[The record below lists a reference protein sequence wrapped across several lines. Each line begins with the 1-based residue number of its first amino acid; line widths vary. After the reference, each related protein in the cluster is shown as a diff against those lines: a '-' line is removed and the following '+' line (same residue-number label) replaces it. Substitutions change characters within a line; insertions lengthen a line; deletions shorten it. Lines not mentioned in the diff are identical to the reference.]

1 MSEKFQFELSH
12 ANVQEIETGWEQLFI
27 EKQNKKKLINLS
39 CVKIK
44 QINLTLLLQVI

>member
-27 EKQNKKKLINLS
+27 AKQQKKIMNLS

>member
-1 MSEKFQFELSH
+1 MSGKFQFGLSH

-27 EKQNKKKLINLS
+27 AKQKKIMNLS

-44 QINLTLLLQVI
+44 EINPTLLLQVI